1 MENFK
6 NSANLSGLTVKNGRL
21 INDRPNMG
29 IAGVTAACIARK
41 ELKKA
46 NKIEMY
52 AEAVAMGNRRSEM
65 SEGPE
70 YVKIIR

>member
-6 NSANLSGLTVKNGRL
+6 NSANLSGLTVRNGRL
-21 INDRPNMG
+21 INDRPNGGVSG
-29 IAGVTAACIARK
+29 ITAAAIARK

-52 AEAVAMGNRRSEM
+52 AEAVAMGNRMSEM

>member
-6 NSANLSGLTVKNGRL
+6 NTANLSGLTVRNGRL
-21 INDRPNMG
+21 INDRPNVG
-29 IAGVTAACIARK
+29 ISGITAAAVARK

-46 NKIEMY
+46 NKIEMM

-65 SEGPE
+65 SEGIE
-70 YVKIIR
+70 FVKIVR

>member
-1 MENFK
+1 MDNFK
-6 NSANLSGLTVKNGRL
+6 NSANLSGLTVRNGRL
-21 INDRPNMG
+21 INDRPNTG
-29 IAGVTAACIARK
+29 ISGVTAAAIARK

-46 NKIEMY
+46 NKIEMM

-70 YVKIIR
+70 FVKLLK

>member
-1 MENFK
+1 MDNFK

-21 INDRPNMG
+21 INDRPNTG
-29 IAGVTAACIARK
+29 ISGITAAAIARK

-46 NKIEMY
+46 SKIEMM

-70 YVKIIR
+70 FVKLLK

>member
-6 NSANLSGLTVKNGRL
+6 NTANLSGLTVRNGRL
-21 INDRPNMG
+21 INDRPNIG
-29 IAGVTAACIARK
+29 TAGVTAACIARK

-46 NKIEMY
+46 NKIEMM

-70 YVKIIR
+70 FVRIIK

>member
-1 MENFK
+1 MDNFK
-6 NSANLSGLTVKNGRL
+6 NSANLSGLTVRNGRL
-21 INDRPNMG
+21 INDRPNTG

-46 NKIEMY
+46 SKIEMM

-70 YVKIIR
+70 YVKFIK